1 MEGQITILADP
12 DLSIKNDSCMDERA
26 GVSMMTKYPDGL
38 LDWSGNRAG
47 GVKKLFYGGSGR
59 PVGEV
64 IETPLLTRLADWADK
79 VVEGDSDAPRAVL
92 LLGGPGNGKTEAIEQ
107 TLRRMDA
114 NFSFDG
120 ALVTKLAAIYAS
132 ERGGPPGRLVEIDL
146 YELSQGR
153 VDGTIAIVQDASEG
167 DVDSSETPAHLLCAD
182 LETLVEHD
190 GKKRIYLACI
200 NRGVLDD
207 ALTLATEGGKETV
220 ASLLKQV
227 IHSVS
232 MASHDASCWPLQDY
246 PSIAVWPMDVE
257 TLVETNGQ
265 RAAIEQVI
273 EIATVDE
280 DWPALGTCVAGEYC
294 PFCTSRKLL
303 SDPAHAR
310 SLAKILRWYELAS
323 GKRWNFRDLF
333 SLVAHVLAG
342 TPSDDDDSGYSPCHW
357 AAKQLNPSVRDP
369 RRAEILRKRGILR
382 LLAAQYQHALFGE
395 WPTGRASS
403 LKKDIADLGLND
415 FSALVAIQQFLAL
428 DKRRESTATLRSQL
442 FGMSNIL
449 DPARANPS
457 FEVRVST
464 NTVIKYEELDRRF
477 SLSIQGGRRF
487 LQKYHCLS
495 EIEVSALKI
504 LEEADDKLSDHMVRR
519 ARPAT
524 AHRVQ
529 ALLRAIACRIARRS
543 IGTKGGKTNDADV
556 LEEFQH
562 VTNGDKTAL
571 QQAIRQV
578 EGLLN
583 VNRRFVVCLNNT
595 FGEPFP
601 PPERRAM
608 LSTDIQ
614 RVRPV
619 LESTGVARPKS
630 PVPFLKVGHYANSKP
645 IALTFELFKATKS
658 LRRGMV
664 TASLPRSV
672 VALLDTTRAG
682 LAGAIVRD
690 EDSLEGAEI
699 RIGLRDEVIVRTFG
713 DFVIQRENT

>member
-1 MEGQITILADP
+1 
-12 DLSIKNDSCMDERA
+12 
-26 GVSMMTKYPDGL
+26 MTKYPDGL

-47 GVKKLFYGGSGR
+47 GVKKLFYSGSGR
-59 PVGEV
+59 PVGQV
-64 IETPLLTRLADWADK
+64 ITTPLLTRLWAWADR
-79 VVEGDSDAPRAVL
+79 VVEFSSDAPRAVL

-107 TLRRMDA
+107 TLHRIDA
-114 NFSFDG
+114 KFSFDG
-120 ALVTKLAAIYAS
+120 ALVAKLAEVYAS
-132 ERGGPPGRLVEIDL
+132 ADGVAPGRLVEVDL
-146 YELSQGR
+146 FALSEGR
-153 VDGTIAIVQDASEG
+153 IDGTIAIVQDASEG
-167 DVDSSETPAHLLCAD
+167 NSDSSETPAHLLCVD
-182 LETLVEHD
+182 LGALLASD

-207 ALTLATEGGKETV
+207 ALILATEHDDGTV

-232 MASHDASCWPLQDY
+232 MASHGAPCWPLQGY

-265 RAAIEQVI
+265 RAPVEQVI
-273 EIATVDE
+273 EIATSAE
-280 DWPALGTCVAGEYC
+280 DWPAFGTCLAGEHC

-303 SDPAHAR
+303 SGQPHAG

-333 SLVAHVLAG
+333 SLVAHLLAG
-342 TPSDDDDSGYSPCHW
+342 TTSNDDESGYSPCMW
-357 AAKQLNPSVRDP
+357 AAKQLKPPVGDL
-369 RRAEILRKRGILR
+369 RRTEIVRKRGIFR
-382 LLAAQYQHALFGE
+382 LLASQYQHALFGE
-395 WPTGRASS
+395 WPTDQASS
-403 LKKDIADLGLND
+403 LKRDIADLGLKD
-415 FSALVAIQQFLAL
+415 FPALVAIQQFLAL

-457 FEVRVST
+457 FEIRVST
-464 NTVIKYEELDRRF
+464 NTVIRYEDLDRRF
-477 SLSIQGGRRF
+477 SLSIQGGRKY
-487 LQKYHCLS
+487 LQKYQCLS
-495 EIEVSALKI
+495 EIEISALKV
-504 LEEADDKLSDHMVRR
+504 LEEADNKLSDHLVRR

-524 AHRVQ
+524 ASRIQ

-543 IGTKGGKTNDADV
+543 IGVRGGVTNDADV
-556 LEEFQH
+556 LEEFQR
-562 VTNGDKTAL
+562 VTNGDTAAL

-578 EGLLN
+578 EELLN

-595 FGEPFP
+595 FGEPLP

-608 LSTDIQ
+608 LTTDIQ
-614 RVRPV
+614 RVKPI
-619 LESTGVARPKS
+619 LESASGARPKS
-630 PVPFLKVGHYANSKP
+630 PVPFLKVGSHANSKH

-682 LAGAIVRD
+682 LAGVIVRD
-690 EDSLEGAEI
+690 EDALEGAEI
-699 RIGLRDEVIVRTFG
+699 RIGLRDEVIVRAFG
-713 DFVIQRENT
+713 DFVIQQEDI